1 MVWRFFA
8 TKLETAETMEGVA
21 LNMRAPYFYPTSTQF
36 EEFKESGAFYEDRDV
51 VVGENLVSF
60 REEAFA
66 PLHFNVYVS

>member
-1 MVWRFFA
+1 MPARFGLLPPRNG
-8 TKLETAETMEGVA
+8 KNKHQPVYREKTA
-21 LNMRAPYFYPTSTQF
+21 YSTQF

>member
-1 MVWRFFA
+1 VPARFGLLPPRNG
-8 TKLETAETMEGVA
+8 KNKHQPVYREKTA
-21 LNMRAPYFYPTSTQF
+21 YSTQF